1 LLAVA
6 LGLGS
11 SLAWGLADF
20 MGGLAS
26 RRLSVLWV
34 LAVSQV
40 VGLALLGAALLVH
53 GEGPPAARYLLLGA
67 LSSLVGVGALAA
79 FYRGL
84 SVGAMAVV
92 APISSTAAVIPV
104 VAGVVAGER
113 PGVLQL
119 GGIVLAVAGIVLASR
134 EPVAE
139 HEAGA
144 RVARGAGLA
153 LLAALGFGF
162 FFVLIDAASEGD
174 VLWALLSNRLTGVA
188 TLVTLVLVLRPAAG
202 FGERDWPMLAGIG
215 LFDVGANA
223 MFAAASTQGLV
234 SVVGVCSS
242 LYPVVTVLLARLV
255 LGERV
260 RSLQLVGVTLALSG
274 VVAIGAGG

>member
-1 LLAVA
+1 MLAVA

-11 SLAWGLADF
+11 SLAWGVADF
-20 MGGLAS
+20 LGGLAS
-26 RRLSVLWV
+26 RRMAVLWV

-40 VGLALLGAALLVH
+40 AGLALVAVAVLVH
-53 GEGPPAARYLLLGA
+53 GEGPPAARYLVFGA
-67 LSSLVGVGALAA
+67 LSSVVGVGALGA

-104 VAGVVAGER
+104 VAGVAAGER
-113 PGVLQL
+113 PSSLQL
-119 GGIVLAVAGIVLASR
+119 GGIVAAVAGIVLASR
-134 EPVAE
+134 ERVVE
-139 HEAGA
+139 HEAGGA

-174 VLWALLSNRLTGVA
+174 VFWALLSNRLMGVA
-188 TLVTLVLVLRPAAG
+188 MLVILVAALRPAAG
-202 FGERDWPMLAGIG
+202 LRERDWPTLAVIG
-215 LFDVGANA
+215 LLDVGANA

-234 SVVGVCSS
+234 SIVGVCGS

-260 RSLQLVGVTLALSG
+260 RALQLAGVALALSG
-274 VVAIGAGG
+274 VMAIAAG